1 MRELILSFADPLRW
15 RDKKQVEKLDEES
28 WRELRLKVLKRDDFI
43 CQYCGYR
50 SEKFQIIHHADDNPD
65 NNDES
70 NLVTICQM
78 CNVILHSGQG
88 CVVKGIVDLYKESR
102 FIQNEIIQITRN
114 MRDEGKSDNEIIK
127 FLGLEHKVPF
137 KMDKHYLRQLFGFVT
152 SRSTITGDDMYDRW
166 KKYHESIHS

>member
-102 FIQNEIIQITRN
+102 FTQNEIIQITRN